1 MHPELFHIGPLVIH
15 SYGTMIVIGFLA
27 GLGLIRF
34 RAKRYGID
42 FEKALD
48 LSFGLLIWGFLGAK
62 LFHWLILPSEFTES
76 FRIILS
82 DPVRWLKNLGNG
94 FEFFGGIVSGVI
106 YFRYFCRKNG
116 LKARDV
122 LDLITPAIP
131 LAHAFGRI
139 GCFMAGCCYGKTC
152 SQSWAVVFTDP
163 DTLAPMNVAIHPTQL
178 YESFLLFFLTLGL
191 LAAERK
197 IHAIPGRMISFY
209 LLGYT
214 VIRFFVEYFRA
225 DDRGMIPGLPVS
237 GTQIIALLVATG
249 AVAWLVI
256 NHRQFR
262 NAGSVSD

>member
-1 MHPELFHIGPLVIH
+1 MHPELFHIGPLVIR
-15 SYGTMIVIGFLA
+15 SYGTLIVIGFLA

-34 RAKRYGID
+34 RSARYGIE

-62 LFHWLILPSEFTES
+62 LFHWLIQPTEFIDS

-106 YFRYFCRKNG
+106 YFRYFCRKHG
-116 LKARDV
+116 LQVRDV

-139 GCFMAGCCYGKTC
+139 GCFMAGCCYGKSC
-152 SQSWAVVFTDP
+152 SHSWAVVFTHP
-163 DTLAPMNVAIHPTQL
+163 DTLAPMNIAIHPTQL
-178 YESFLLFFLTLGL
+178 YESILLFFLTLGL
-191 LAAERK
+191 LAAEKR
-197 IHAIPGRMISFY
+197 IHQIPGRMISFY

-214 VIRFFVEYFRA
+214 AIRFFVEYFRA
-225 DDRGMIPGLPVS
+225 DDRGVIPGLLLS
-237 GTQIIALLVATG
+237 GTQLIAVFIAIG
-249 AVAWLVI
+249 AIVWLVI
-256 NHRQFR
+256 TRRQFR
-262 NAGSVSD
+262 TEGGTSA